1 MALKAKITK
10 AEHDALPEAMR
21 KEYVDNGDGEFTLDV
36 DGAEDTGALKRA
48 LAREKTEAKES
59 RKARELAESEL
70 EKERAKHAASGDGNK
85 EKTAKQIEKEWNDK
99 YTADMGKATALL
111 TATQEH
117 LRQQTA
123 QSLATELFTVPKIGQ
138 KYVIDR
144 IKIASDDD
152 GKPVVQFLHEDG
164 TVDET
169 ATAETFKTELKKNK
183 DLASIL
189 IGSKAS
195 GGGANGGNG
204 NSGGGAPQS
213 KPFKDLNGL
222 ERAELLRTDP
232 DKFAREST
240 ALRSSQQIR
249 I

>member
-10 AEHDALPEAMR
+10 AEHDALSEAVR

-36 DGAEDTGALKRA
+36 EGTEDTGALKRA
-48 LAREKTEAKES
+48 LAREKQEAKE
-59 RKARELAESEL
+59 RGKKAADLEAELAA
-70 EKERAKHAASGDGNK
+70 ERAKHSSGDGK

-99 YTADMGKATALL
+99 YTADLSKATAQL

-123 QSLATELFTVPKIGQ
+123 QAIATELFTVPKIGQ

-144 IKIASDDD
+144 IKVAIDDD

-164 TVDET
+164 SVDEA
-169 ATAETFKTELKKNK
+169 ATADTFKKEIKANK
-183 DLASIL
+183 DLHSIL
-189 IGSKAS
+189 IGSKAA
-195 GGGANGGNG
+195 GGGANGDQRNG
-204 NSGGGAPQS
+204 GGGAPQS

-232 DKFAREST
+232 DKFARESN